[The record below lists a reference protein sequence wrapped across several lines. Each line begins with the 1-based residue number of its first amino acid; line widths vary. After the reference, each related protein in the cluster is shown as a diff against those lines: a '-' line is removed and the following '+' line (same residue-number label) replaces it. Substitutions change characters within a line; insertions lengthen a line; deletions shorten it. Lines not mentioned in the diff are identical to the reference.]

1 MNEKGKTKQNKRDQ
15 KKNKFTSVPRIV
27 NFISRINCE
36 EI

>member
-1 MNEKGKTKQNKRDQ
+1 MKKEKQNKTKET
-15 KKNKFTSVPRIV
+15 KKKKFTSVPRIV